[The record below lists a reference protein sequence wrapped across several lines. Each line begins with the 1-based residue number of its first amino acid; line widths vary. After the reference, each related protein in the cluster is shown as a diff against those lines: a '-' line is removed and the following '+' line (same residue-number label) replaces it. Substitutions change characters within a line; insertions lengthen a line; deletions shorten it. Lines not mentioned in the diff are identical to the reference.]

1 MRRTPTNLQ
10 EDTMGKR
17 TNVID
22 HVTFIYRKE
31 NLDAARA
38 ELSAALGITDWDGPT
53 EFKRFGITQI
63 QSVSA
68 GVELLAPTGD
78 HGFIADHLKEH
89 GEGFFALI
97 YGVEDLDK
105 AVQEARA
112 RGIEPVLDDDGSP
125 LVIDSMV
132 GGADGGVAHPTWAGR
147 VTVYKEVPLHPV
159 AGLNLYLGEIEAV
172 GN

>member
-1 MRRTPTNLQ
+1 V
-10 EDTMGKR
+10 GKR

-22 HVTFIYRKE
+22 HVVFIYRLE
-31 NLDAARA
+31 NLDAARD
-38 ELSAALGITDWDGPT
+38 ELSAALGITDWDGPK
-53 EFKRFGITQI
+53 EFERFGIIQT

-78 HGFIADHLKEH
+78 HGFIADHLKQH
-89 GEGFFALI
+89 GEGFFSLV

-105 AVQEARA
+105 AVQEARD

-125 LVIDSMV
+125 LIIDSMV
-132 GGADGGVAHPTWAGR
+132 GGDDGGPAHPTWVGK
-147 VTVYKEVPLHPV
+147 VTVYKEVPLQPV
-159 AGLNLYLGEIEAV
+159 AGLSLYLGEIEAV